1 MIRKRPDMNGFP
13 LRFVRTPHPG
23 VPDHYLHIPPGCSP
37 AALAR
42 LPVLVMV
49 HGISRNAA
57 EQALRAS
64 QNGLDDMVIV
74 APLFERRSM
83 GRYQQLAPGSIG
95 LPADAALINLLDWL
109 AGEGFATGR
118 IHLFGFSGGAQF
130 AHRFTLM
137 HPQRVARLCVA
148 AAGWYTMPDP
158 AMQWPAG
165 LAATPQP
172 ADLPGLLAVPTLVI
186 VGRGDNLRTGSLN
199 QSPAIDR
206 QQGPHRVARARNWTR
221 ALQATARR
229 LGLPPAARLQIVPA
243 SRHQFEAYASQGRMF
258 DHLAA
263 WLRGGAATKS
273 TGSGLI
279 CRRAA
284 IRLDGNPQVQATAS
298 ARRGQDQREH
308 VHA

>member
-1 MIRKRPDMNGFP
+1 MNGFP
-13 LRFVRTPHPG
+13 LRFVRSPEPG

-64 QNGLDDMVIV
+64 QSGLDDMVIV
-74 APLFERRSM
+74 APLFERRGM
-83 GRYQQLAPGSIG
+83 GRYQQLAPGSAG
-95 LPADAALINLLDWL
+95 LAADTALINLLDWL
-109 AGEGFATGR
+109 AGEGFAAGR

-130 AHRFTLM
+130 AHRFALL

-158 AMQWPAG
+158 ATAWPAG
-165 LAATPQP
+165 LAATPLP
-172 ADLPGLLAVPTLVI
+172 ANLAGLLAVPTLVI

-199 QSPAIDR
+199 QSPAIDQ
-206 QQGPHRVARARNWTR
+206 QQGRHRVARARTWTR
-221 ALQATARR
+221 ALHATARTQ
-229 LGLPPAARLQIVPA
+229 GVACAARLQIVPA
-243 SRHQFEAYASQGRMF
+243 NRHHFEAYASQGGMF

-263 WLRGGAATKS
+263 WLRGGPATNS
-273 TGSGLI
+273 TGSGFT
-279 CRRAA
+279 CRPETS
-284 IRLDGNPQVQATAS
+284 RLDGGSQVQATAS
-298 ARRGQDQREH
+298 AGRGQDQRGH
-308 VHA
+308 DHA